1 MQEENGGDEREIASS
16 SKDKLASSSTSE
28 PKCEKLLKAAQMN
41 IQQREHK
48 EESRSGSSPLAAS
61 PNMEHNIPVPQV
73 ITSEPSK
80 LPEVEAK
87 VTSPGKMKEKL
98 PVRTS
103 GSEKKLP
110 PARTLVLSERVGT
123 RSPSQS
129 SRHTLRN
136 KNSSISKNRI
146 VAQVNLNAIQDLI
159 VDEPAP
165 LEDYRVVSDVRPE
178 WMNKRESAS
187 RIEDEYSTC
196 CCCFTVKRSK
206 YSKGYTGKIHKK
218 KIRPPHA
225 NSFELSLTKV
235 HQTGVPLVKRRSE
248 RKGDRRGFYMVL
260 WSAVMGAMK
269 KTDVQKMTVAQVRFF
284 LPILLQYGHL
294 KPQLVEKTRNDLALR
309 MEMYLW
315 IRSNPDPVAKE
326 YVEVESFRILDEE
339 FGNTADF
346 YYHWVLEPELKQ
358 GDQIVA
364 PSNVYVPLQTDAKAR
379 LLDRAVFKTKFASG
393 HGPVLVELKYKP
405 EDLVSSGGFSPQEG
419 ITSADAD
426 EKGRRNVGGT
436 PTSSPQSPRRDKNL
450 RRSASDRHVHMFGKF
465 TAAFNRSRDKIR
477 QQFSHR
483 DVTSAAKKADAN
495 ADRNRS
501 ITVRS
506 ILIKPD
512 AVCRA
517 AGVSRMM
524 ELFNYLWRN
533 SWMHG
538 HTVPQALHYTV
549 VPGGE
554 KWGFIECIK
563 DAKSVKD
570 FDFSTVERLNARSIK
585 DPIAQH
591 KVTKFL
597 KTVVGGLV
605 AGHVLGLRD
614 RHSDN
619 ILISEGYKF
628 YHIDFKHC
636 FNLQTKVVDA
646 PSMVIPKGL
655 HKLLLN
661 MRYWDKFLDQC
672 VEAFTVLRRSN
683 EHLIHISQLIF
694 AGQVDPDV
702 IEKSYI
708 NSFYLGTTESKAKAM
723 FKNHVRDLPGSLSS
737 KIKEFVHAN
746 SPNLRKKDSSRSPER
761 QPSSKVSTPKRI
773 SVIPS
778 PLSTNQSFPFSGRRR
793 SSSRGNHFG
802 KSLPLKSPQ
811 SPRPVLK
818 QVIILYEM

>member
-110 PARTLVLSERVGT
+110 PARTLVLSE
-123 RSPSQS
+123 
-129 SRHTLRN
+129 
-136 KNSSISKNRI
+136 
-146 VAQVNLNAIQDLI
+146 
-159 VDEPAP
+159 
-165 LEDYRVVSDVRPE
+165 
-178 WMNKRESAS
+178 
-187 RIEDEYSTC
+187 
-196 CCCFTVKRSK
+196 
-206 YSKGYTGKIHKK
+206 
-218 KIRPPHA
+218 
-225 NSFELSLTKV
+225 
-235 HQTGVPLVKRRSE
+235 VKRRSE

-269 KTDVQKMTVAQVRFF
+269 KTDVQKMTVA
-284 LPILLQYGHL
+284 QYGHL

-483 DVTSAAKKADAN
+483 DVTSAAKKAGAN

-501 ITVRS
+501 SNHSAVNIDKTGRRMQGSRRVPNDGVIQLS
-506 ILIKPD
+506 LAELVD
-512 AVCRA
+512 AWPHRP
-517 AGVSRMM
+517 AGMM
-524 ELFNYLWRN
+524 
-533 SWMHG
+533 SKG
-538 HTVPQALHYTV
+538 ALHYTV

-591 KVTKFL
+591 KARPTEQKSQMIRKYVTKFL

-746 SPNLRKKDSSRSPER
+746 SPNLRKKE
-761 QPSSKVSTPKRI
+761 I

-793 SSSRGNHFG
+793 SSSHGNHFG

-818 QVIILYEM
+818 QYASTPTSTRVHGGDAKDGNTVESAKNNNQEAAS